1 MSVDR
6 TDGDMEFPLNFDVP
20 VRVPEGV
27 YDLVFCKAEKK
38 YMFGNGE
45 RMFLWF
51 EIATPGDW
59 LGTKLYMTCT
69 VAQKGKWRPSHK
81 YWLTWV
87 LAAGKRP
94 VRGDRM
100 STKVFRNKIFRG
112 KVRIVIKTAHQ
123 TPRTLEQQYSVVDE
137 LLDVQ
142 AGARE

>member
-1 MSVDR
+1 MPVDP
-6 TDGDMEFPLNFDVP
+6 TDGDMEFPLNSDVP
-20 VRVPEGV
+20 PRIPEGD
-27 YDLVFCKAEKK
+27 YELVFLKADKK
-38 YMFGNGE
+38 YMFGSGE

-51 EIATPGDW
+51 EIVSPGDW

-81 YWLTWV
+81 YWLAWV

-100 STKVFRNKIFRG
+100 STKVFRKKVFRG
-112 KVRIVIKTAHQ
+112 KVRTVLKTAHQ
-123 TPRTLEQQYSVVDE
+123 TLRNLEQQYSVVDQ
-137 LLDVQ
+137 LLTVQ